1 MLIQIRISLPD
12 RPGALG
18 QAGRITGA
26 AGADIVRMQVLS
38 RATGRALDD
47 LYLCI
52 PDRTRVAAL
61 VADLQTLPGVRVHG
75 VRESDHLPGAHPDLD
90 LLGYVLRNPG
100 RGLATL
106 VDMAPAAFA
115 ADWAALQHRT
125 RSRPTTVY
133 TSTHCPDPP
142 PISAT
147 VPRRTT
153 HESIRDMRL
162 ALSPLG
168 SEGLVLVLGRTQGPA
183 FHPIEL
189 SHLTA
194 VVELVL
200 IAGVPMAP
208 ADLPPYPLPVS

>member
-1 MLIQIRISLPD
+1 MLIQLRVSLPD

-18 QAGRITGA
+18 QAGRAIGA

-47 LYLCI
+47 LYLSV
-52 PDRTRVAAL
+52 PDRGRTATLVAAL
-61 VADLQTLPGVRVHG
+61 QEQAGVRVHG
-75 VRESDHLPGAHPDLD
+75 VRESDRLPGAHPDLD
-90 LLGYVLRNPG
+90 LLGYVLRNPR

-106 VDMAPAAFA
+106 ADMAPAAFA
-115 ADWAALQHRT
+115 ADWAAVQHRG
-125 RSRPTTVY
+125 RARPDTVHA
-133 TSTHCPDPP
+133 STGAPDPVP
-142 PISAT
+142 LSAT
-147 VPRRTT
+147 VPRRTI
-153 HESIRDMRL
+153 HESLREMRL

-168 SEGLVLVLGRTQGPA
+168 AGLVLVLGRDRGPA

-200 IAGVPMAP
+200 AAGVPTDS
-208 ADLPPYPLPVS
+208 DLATAGG